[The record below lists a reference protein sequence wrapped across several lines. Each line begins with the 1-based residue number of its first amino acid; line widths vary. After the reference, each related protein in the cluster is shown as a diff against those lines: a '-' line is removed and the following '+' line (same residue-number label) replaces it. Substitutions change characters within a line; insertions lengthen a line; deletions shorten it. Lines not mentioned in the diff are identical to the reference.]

1 LSEPIELLIVT
12 QGHPYDRSSFMAIF
26 DADPG
31 VNATAVEQPAAQV
44 MLRPQNVEPYQAILF
59 YDMSGVA
66 PAEDPG
72 TDYRTSIE
80 ALLERGTGI
89 VLLNH
94 ALLSWPKWPVWRA
107 LSRTSF
113 LLRAQAGVPGSGFVD
128 RATTRLSAASRDHP
142 VLAGLEDGF
151 EITDELYLKTAGFES
166 EVVPLLRS
174 DYNFVQEEF
183 SAPPLAPSEEQ
194 DRWQHPPGS
203 NLVAWANSA
212 GKSRV
217 VASELGD
224 GPSAYENPGF
234 RKLVGN
240 AVRWVAR
247 SR

>member
-1 LSEPIELLIVT
+1 MSEPIELLIVT

-113 LLRAQAGVPGSGFVD
+113 LLRAQAGV
-128 RATTRLSAASRDHP
+128 
-142 VLAGLEDGF
+142 EDGF